1 MKDFKFIFIT
11 LLATAAF
18 TMTACAKK
26 DSEFAARYAKNKMGA
41 SVADGAN
48 TQEAGER
55 AEAQGLLADVVGIT
69 KYFAAAGQPGPNV
82 VMAKILINNQEMPV
96 TTHHWGTEM
105 VEGRV
110 DVNGFTV
117 VLHAMCG
124 TTDCNPYYA
133 SMEIYK
139 NSQMVIQE
147 GVRKYF
153 DERSPGED
161 RYQWFTPEKALPLLG
176 SDSADTRGMIGF
188 LNSATSSTSSE
199 IK

>member
-1 MKDFKFIFIT
+1 MKDFKFLFVT

-18 TMTACAKK
+18 TMSACAKK

-41 SVADGAN
+41 SVADGKK

-55 AEAQGLLADVVGIT
+55 AQAQGLLADVVDIK
-69 KYFAAAGQPGPNV
+69 KYFVPEGQPGPRV
-82 VMAKILINNQEMPV
+82 VMAKILINDQEMPV
-96 TTHHWGTEM
+96 TTHHWGTEK

-117 VLHAMCG
+117 VYHAMCG
-124 TTDCNPYYA
+124 TVDCNPYYA
-133 SMEIYK
+133 AMEIYK
-139 NSQMVIQE
+139 NNQMVIQE

-153 DERSPGED
+153 DERAADGD
-161 RYQWFTPEKALPLLG
+161 LYQWFTPENALPLLG

-188 LNSATSSTSSE
+188 LNTVGNSTSSG